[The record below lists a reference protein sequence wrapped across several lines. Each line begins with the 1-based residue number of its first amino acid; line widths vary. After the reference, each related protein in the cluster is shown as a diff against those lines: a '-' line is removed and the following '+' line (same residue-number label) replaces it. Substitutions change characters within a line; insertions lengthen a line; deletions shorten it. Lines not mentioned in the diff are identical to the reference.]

1 MFAVITNLY
10 TTTQGRVIRHTIR
23 HIPTARTRLTT
34 TRVLRAAV
42 TTQVAAD
49 PVIIHQAVIHHIA
62 VPAHPSAV
70 HQEAPEPAEDIK
82 GSNQSSL
89 LFYLSDY
96 LLGLFIYPVDEVTV
110 LSQLVIV
117 RDHDHAFV
125 HLPGQLLE
133 DLYYFLTVLTVKV
146 SRRLISHDDR

>member
-1 MFAVITNLY
+1 MFAAITNLY

-49 PVIIHQAVIHHIA
+49 QVIIHQAAIRQAVIHQAVIHHIA

-89 LFYLSDY
+89 
-96 LLGLFIYPVDEVTV
+96 
-110 LSQLVIV
+110 
-117 RDHDHAFV
+117 
-125 HLPGQLLE
+125 
-133 DLYYFLTVLTVKV
+133 
-146 SRRLISHDDR
+146 